1 MIRPFEQYL
10 LLHKKKI
17 HFKMFIKR
25 NISTY
30 AHSRNLSSP
39 AGYLC
44 KLGKN
49 GGKKQRALEKIGR
62 LILFKK
68 WDSFVH
74 DIAKVVHNQ
83 IFFLK

>member
-44 KLGKN
+44 KLGKK
-49 GGKKQRALEKIGR
+49 GGKK
-62 LILFKK
+62 
-68 WDSFVH
+68 
-74 DIAKVVHNQ
+74 
-83 IFFLK
+83 

>member
-17 HFKMFIKR
+17 HFNIVSHYDFKMFIKR

-44 KLGKN
+44 KLGKK
-49 GGKKQRALEKIGR
+49 GGKK
-62 LILFKK
+62 
-68 WDSFVH
+68 
-74 DIAKVVHNQ
+74 
-83 IFFLK
+83 